1 MSVEAAVVNGSECY
15 CSASFLDVDGNP
27 YTPTSVM
34 YRVDD
39 LTNNVNI
46 IPWTDLAP
54 AQTLLITIT
63 ADQNV
68 MNAASGIRER
78 RQVLVKVGVPL
89 GTTRTDDI
97 TYMLVKKVGTP

>member
-1 MSVEAAVVNGSECY
+1 MSVEQAVINGSECY
-15 CSASFLDVDGNP
+15 CNATFLDVDGNP
-27 YTPTSVM
+27 YTPTSLE

-39 LTNNVNI
+39 LTNDITVV
-46 IPWTDLAP
+46 PWTALTP
-54 AQTLLITIT
+54 AQSVLIAIT

-68 MNAASGIRER
+68 MSASSGIRER
-78 RQVLVKVGVPL
+78 RQVLVKVGIPL